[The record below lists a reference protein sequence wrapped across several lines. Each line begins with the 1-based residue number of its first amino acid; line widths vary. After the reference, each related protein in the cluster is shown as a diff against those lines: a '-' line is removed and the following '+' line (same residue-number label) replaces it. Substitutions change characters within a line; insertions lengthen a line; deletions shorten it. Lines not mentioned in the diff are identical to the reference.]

1 MKRSILKTYVLFFP
15 ALIMALALIS
25 CGDSATDP
33 GLNGDNGNNNG
44 NGTEEP
50 GPDEVWM
57 VGQSYSTANLEV
69 EVGTTVTWTNKSDLI
84 HTVTSGSGRTPDGM
98 FDSGNMSGGETFT
111 YTFND
116 VGEFDYFCMPH
127 ENMTATIT
135 VVEGS
140 GG

>member
-1 MKRSILKTYVLFFP
+1 MKRSIFKTYILFLP
-15 ALIMALALIS
+15 ALILAFTLIS
-25 CGDSATDP
+25 CGDSSTDS
-33 GLNGDNGNNNG
+33 GTNGDNGND
-44 NGTEEP
+44 TEEP

-57 VGQSYSTANLEV
+57 VGQSFSPTNLEV

-84 HTVTSGSGRTPDGM
+84 HTVTSGSGRTADGL

-111 YTFND
+111 YTFNE
-116 VGEFDYFCMPH
+116 VGVFDYFCVPH

-135 VVEGS
+135 VVEQN

>member
-1 MKRSILKTYVLFFP
+1 MKRSIFKTYILLLP
-15 ALIMALALIS
+15 ALILAFTLIS
-25 CGDSATDP
+25 CGDSPTDS
-33 GLNGDNGNNNG
+33 GTNGDNGNDI
-44 NGTEEP
+44 EEP

-57 VGQSYSTANLEV
+57 EGQSFSPTNLEV

-84 HTVTSGSGRTPDGM
+84 HTVTSGSGRTADGL

-111 YTFND
+111 YTFNE
-116 VGEFDYFCMPH
+116 VGVFDYFCVPH

-135 VVEGS
+135 VVEED